1 LNATTPTSTA
11 ALARD
16 RIIGRIRAE
25 APGPTLVVV
34 GSIHGNEPAGTEALE
49 AVVEKLTRESLLKR
63 GDFLA
68 VVGNIGALEKGARYI
83 DEDLNRRW
91 SPEAIDRLRSG
102 GAVEA
107 SEDRERKELDFE
119 LEKGF
124 ASARGPVVLLD
135 LHTTSG
141 DGKPFSVFA
150 DTLRSRR
157 FARRFPVPAILG
169 LEENLDNTLADYVAL
184 LGHVAVAF
192 EGGQHRHPDSVSN
205 LAAVVWVAL
214 AELLMVDPEGVGV
227 EGERAHLRRAT
238 EGVPS
243 ILEVTYRHVIVP
255 RDRFQMRPGFRSF
268 ERVVSGQVIA
278 RDVEGSVAVP
288 SDGFLLMPLY
298 QKLGDDGFF
307 VARRVRSFWLAL
319 SAALRTLRAG
329 RIAHWLPGV
338 SRLKGDPHAL
348 TVNRRVARWY
358 SLPILHLLGLRL
370 RSEEGDRLTVERRAH
385 DLP

>member
-1 LNATTPTSTA
+1 MSTTRLTAT
-11 ALARD
+11 LARN
-16 RIIGRIRAE
+16 RIIGRLRAE

-34 GSIHGNEPAGTEALE
+34 GAIHGNEPAGREALE

-63 GDFLA
+63 GEFLA
-68 VVGNIGALEKGARYI
+68 VVGNVGALERGARYV
-83 DEDLNRRW
+83 DYDLNRRW
-91 SPEAIDRLRSG
+91 SREAIERLRAG
-102 GAVEA
+102 GALEA
-107 SEDRERKELDFE
+107 SEDRERKELDE
-119 LEKGF
+119 EMGKGF

-141 DGKPFSVFA
+141 EGKPFAVFA

-157 FARRFPVPAILG
+157 FARRFPVPAVLG
-169 LEENLDNTLADYVAL
+169 LEENLEGTLADYVAL

-192 EGGQHRHPDSVSN
+192 EGGQHRHPDSISN

-214 AELLMVDPEGVGV
+214 AELLMVDPVSAGI
-227 EGERAHLRRAT
+227 EGERARLQKAT
-238 EGVPS
+238 EGVPA

-278 RDVEGSVAVP
+278 RDADGSVAVP

-307 VARRVRSFWLAL
+307 VARPVRGFWLAL

-348 TVNRRVARWY
+348 SVNRRIARWY
-358 SLPILHLLGLRL
+358 SLPILHLLGFRL

-385 DLP
+385 DIP